1 MTTLE
6 KPTLAPAALQR
17 QLEKPAPLDKKLALV
32 HDVVR
37 HYSDDIHRIAV
48 ALYDQDTDEISTFL
62 YSSHENS
69 PLLNYSVKLAQVPSL
84 QEVARQGLR
93 LPANFG
99 YQA

>member
-1 MTTLE
+1 MLDSTPNRTNSSPNPSSLANQTATMTTLE

-69 PLLNYSVKLAQVPSL
+69 PLLN
-84 QEVARQGLR
+84 
-93 LPANFG
+93 
-99 YQA
+99 